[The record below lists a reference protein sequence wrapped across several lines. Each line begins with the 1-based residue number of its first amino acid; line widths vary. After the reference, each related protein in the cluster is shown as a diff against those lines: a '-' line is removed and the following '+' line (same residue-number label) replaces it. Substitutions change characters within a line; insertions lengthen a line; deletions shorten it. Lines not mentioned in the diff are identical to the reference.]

1 MPRTYNKPFNPIAR
15 ENARSGLTATLGGT
29 MRLAIAFILLTL
41 STAASASQESIL
53 TLDKLL
59 VGSAGI
65 GESGAVKVSGSQTPS
80 GVTALSIE
88 AFGRS
93 MQLTAAQLKALD
105 GGQYNSI
112 QLSYEDGYKELGGRT
127 IYIKLSKAF
136 TSGQV
141 VSAFVVVTEDG
152 KVKVTK
158 SL

>member
-1 MPRTYNKPFNPIAR
+1 
-15 ENARSGLTATLGGT
+15 

-41 STAASASQESIL
+41 STAASASQEGIL

-59 VGSAGI
+59 VESAGI
-65 GESGAVKVSGSQTPS
+65 GESGAVKVIGSQTPS

-88 AFGRS
+88 GRS
-93 MQLTAAQLKALD
+93 MRLTPQLMALD

-112 QLSYEDGYKELGGRT
+112 QLSYEGGYKELGGRT

-141 VSAFVVVTEDG
+141 ASAFVVVTEDG
-152 KVKVTK
+152 KVSVTK